1 MEYRPEQAL
10 VDALIDTIN
19 FELCAQLA
27 LADAGLDLE
36 EIKSV
41 ATMVADQ
48 VLTEFYVTPRTPGP
62 VLG

>member
-19 FELCAQLA
+19 FELCAQ